1 MMNCSCKE
9 TQVKLRNPEL
19 KEVQQRR
26 GEERERER
34 EQVISAEKMTPA
46 RAVNPPPAEVVIY
59 TERL

>member
-1 MMNCSCKE
+1 MMNCSRKE

-26 GEERERER
+26 GEERER

-46 RAVNPPPAEVVIY
+46 RAVNPPPAEVVFY